1 MKILMK
7 NLGVIEWII
16 IIPVGLFLIFL
27 LFIFVDDAII
37 ATMHANVG
45 KVIIKTVNGRKFSLK
60 VPVRPTARQLKT
72 KGEQLYYYDI
82 SVENLWGSS
91 WFLSYIPEK
100 KKLFLTAS
108 HMGLSVFIL
117 DYAIRDPEA
126 EKALLDHLQK
136 IEPARIVKQ

>member
-100 KKLFLTAS
+100 KSSFLQLPTW
-108 HMGLSVFIL
+108 
-117 DYAIRDPEA
+117 DYPYSYLITP
-126 EKALLDHLQK
+126 
-136 IEPARIVKQ
+136 

>member
-1 MKILMK
+1 MKKLMK
-7 NLGVIEWII
+7 NFGVIEWIVI
-16 IIPVGLFLIFL
+16 ISVGVFLVFL
-27 LFIFVDDAII
+27 LCIVVDDAII
-37 ATMHANVG
+37 ATIHGNAE

-60 VPVRPTARQLKT
+60 VPVRPTARQEKT
-72 KGEQLYYYDI
+72 KGEQLYSYDLT
-82 SVENLWGSS
+82 VEKLWGSS

-136 IEPARIVKQ
+136 IEPARIVK